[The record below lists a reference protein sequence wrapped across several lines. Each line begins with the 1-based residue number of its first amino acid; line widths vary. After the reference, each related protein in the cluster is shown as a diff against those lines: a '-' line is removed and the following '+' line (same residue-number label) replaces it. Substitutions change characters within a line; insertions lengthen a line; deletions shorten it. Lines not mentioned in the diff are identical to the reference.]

1 MASSN
6 AVRPF
11 DEAVSMRLCKSSM
24 LSVNGQEFS
33 VLVETDEKE
42 FVLGIAGLEKL
53 DRSLFGLA
61 GFVGLLSSD

>member
-1 MASSN
+1 
-6 AVRPF
+6 
-11 DEAVSMRLCKSSM
+11 
-24 LSVNGQEFS
+24 

-42 FVLGIAGLEKL
+42 FVLGIGGLEKL